1 MAWYPLRY
9 KGAEI
14 LTPEEWNTVIDA
26 LFDLHTRVQGG
37 LTTLTADGIRD
48 TFKFT
53 HNIGET
59 PVSVVV
65 CKASPNLPDIDYCT
79 ADETY
84 ITVKFKMPPPEG
96 NFKLYWI
103 ALKAPASVG

>member
-14 LTPEEWNTVIDA
+14 LQPEEWNTVIDA

-37 LTTLTADGIRD
+37 LITLTADGIRD

-53 HNIGET
+53 HNIGES
-59 PVSVVV
+59 PVSVIV
-65 CKASPNLPDIDYCT
+65 CKASPNLPDIDYCI
-79 ADETY
+79 ADEVY
-84 ITVKFKMPPPEG
+84 ITIKFKTAPAEG
-96 NFKLYWI
+96 TFKLCWI
-103 ALKAPASVG
+103 ALKPPASVS